1 MLLSITLKERR
12 PVPYEPDTGIGGT
25 MHRFPSTQ
33 SALLKASNS
42 VGTLGREALSSLIAV
57 YWKPSYKH
65 VRIKWRRSNE
75 DAKDLVQ
82 GFFTTL
88 IERDILANFD
98 PGKAT
103 FRTYLQMCL
112 DRFVMKQDESAQ
124 RLKRGGDQCFT
135 LDFDAAECELAA
147 LKNGMTAGSAE
158 EIFLRESQREIF
170 ALALRDLKVFCCET
184 GKDLQYRIFEQYDL
198 AQAERPS
205 YAEIAAHTGL
215 TVSTVTNYLAWS
227 RRELRRFVG
236 QRISSVAPNNAEHG
250 RESRFLWGR

>member
-1 MLLSITLKERR
+1 
-12 PVPYEPDTGIGGT
+12 VQYEPDTAIGGA

-33 SALLKASNS
+33 SSLLKSSNS
-42 VGTLGREALSSLIAV
+42 PGALGRDALASLIAV
-57 YWKPSYKH
+57 YWKPSYKY

-98 PGKAT
+98 PAKAR

-112 DRFVMKQDESAQ
+112 DRFVMKQNESAH
-124 RLKRGGDQCFT
+124 RLKRGGDQCLT
-135 LDFDAAECELAA
+135 LDFDEAERELAA
-147 LKNGMTAGSAE
+147 LNSGMTADSPE
-158 EIFLRESQREIF
+158 EIFLRESRREIF
-170 ALALRDLKVFCCET
+170 ALALGDLQAFCCEADKT
-184 GKDLQYRIFEQYDL
+184 LQYRILQQYDL
-198 AQAERPS
+198 AQGERPS
-205 YAEIAAHTGL
+205 YAELAAHNGL

-236 QRISSVAPNNAEHG
+236 QRINSVTPSQAERG
-250 RESRFLWGR
+250 DESRLLWGR